1 MPKKGLNVSLQSYD
15 DIFSTEE
22 TRQDAQLEKVQQI
35 PLGELYPFKNHPF
48 KVIDDEAMLRTV
60 ESIAQFGVLSPA
72 IARPR
77 PEAGYELVSGHRRH
91 HAAAQAGLETMPVIV
106 RNLDD
111 DAATLLMV
119 DSNLQRESILPSEKA
134 FAYKMKK
141 EAMDRT
147 LGRPKKEG
155 QVVPNY
161 LGKKTSEIIA
171 EGTGE
176 SYKQVQ
182 RYIRL
187 TYLIP
192 ELLEKVDNKEIA
204 FNPAVEISYLTE
216 DEQRDFLEALDYS
229 QAAPSLS
236 QAQEIKRLSQK
247 KAQGQGDGDDD
258 DDPAGECTLDTMCEI
273 MERPKKSEN
282 SQVSIS
288 TDKLQ
293 KYFPKSYTP
302 KQMEDQI
309 LKLLEQWQKKRARDQ
324 AR

>member
-77 PEAGYELVSGHRRH
+77 PEGGYELVSGHRRH

-204 FNPAVEISYLTE
+204 FTPAVEISYLTE

>member
-77 PEAGYELVSGHRRH
+77 PEGGYELVSGHRRH

-111 DAATLLMV
+111 DAAVCLMV
-119 DSNLQRESILPSEKA
+119 DSNLQRESILPSERA
-134 FAYKMKK
+134 FAYKMKN
-141 EAMDRT
+141 EAMKRQVGRKGKNVSQVGTQKRT
-147 LGRPKKEG
+147 DQLM
-155 QVVPNY
+155 
-161 LGKKTSEIIA
+161 A
-171 EGTGE
+171 EELGE
-176 SYKQVQ
+176 SRNQIQ

-216 DEQRDFLEALDYS
+216 DEQRAFLEALDYS

-258 DDPAGECTLDTMCEI
+258 DDPVGECTLDTMCEI

>member
-35 PLGELYPFKNHPF
+35 PLGELHPFKNHPF

-77 PEAGYELVSGHRRH
+77 PEGGYELVSGHRRH
-91 HAAAQAGLETMPVIV
+91 HAAAQAGLDTMPVIV
-106 RNLDD
+106 RDLDD
-111 DAATLLMV
+111 DAAVCLMV
-119 DSNLQRESILPSEKA
+119 DSNLQRESILPSERA
-134 FAYKMKK
+134 FAYKMKLEVMNRRGMRSDLTFDQLGQKFNARNELAK
-141 EAMDRT
+141 EVGQSAM
-147 LGRPKKEG
+147 
-155 QVVPNY
+155 
-161 LGKKTSEIIA
+161 
-171 EGTGE
+171 
-176 SYKQVQ
+176 QVQ

-204 FNPAVEISYLTE
+204 FNPAVELSYLTE
-216 DEQRDFLEALDYS
+216 DEQRDFLEVLDYS

-258 DDPAGECTLDTMCEI
+258 DDPAGGCTLDAMCDI

>member
-77 PEAGYELVSGHRRH
+77 PEGGYELVSGHRRH

-106 RNLDD
+106 RDLDD

-119 DSNLQRESILPSEKA
+119 DSNLQRESILPSERA

-171 EGTGE
+171 EGTVE
-176 SYKQVQ
+176 SYNQVQ

-204 FNPAVEISYLTE
+204 CNPAVEISYLTE